1 MVSNRASARPD
12 PQQAAL
18 TGTSLRVNSSQIE
31 KNQPNFAGATSPTTA
46 LRILNPNTSQP
57 KRTRLLANTKDLKK
71 RAEATVLY
79 HSKHIIKLLDQIWR
93 EFEVLAQEEK
103 MTEDKDVKARIDNE
117 RMELQD
123 LVEKMLE
130 KMEDVANKVMRK

>member
-1 MVSNRASARPD
+1 MTSNRSTARPD

-31 KNQPNFAGATSPTTA
+31 NIQPNFAGATSPITA
-46 LRILNPNTSQP
+46 SRLLNTDTSQP
-57 KRTRLLANTKDLKK
+57 AKTRLLATTKDLKK

-103 MTEDKDVKARIDNE
+103 NTKESDVRARIDNE
-117 RMELQD
+117 RMGLHD
-123 LVEKMLE
+123 LVEEMLE
-130 KMEDVANKVMRK
+130 KIEGVVKKVVR

>member
-1 MVSNRASARPD
+1 MIEADKQKHERRLSRMTSNRATVRPD

-31 KNQPNFAGATSPTTA
+31 NIQPNFAGATSPTTA
-46 LRILNPNTSQP
+46 TKLLNSDTSQP
-57 KRTRLLANTKDLKK
+57 KKTRLLANTKDLKK

-103 MTEDKDVKARIDNE
+103 MT
-117 RMELQD
+117 
-123 LVEKMLE
+123 
-130 KMEDVANKVMRK
+130 